1 MTKFSENL
9 KKLRKEKGWSQ
20 KQLSD
25 ISCISIKTIQ
35 NYEQDRGGMQPTLHN
50 LMLLADIF
58 SVTSYAL
65 YYGGQEEMS
74 KNSLYMNELLSEL
87 KKLKPEQIIEIH
99 DSEANGISLPNLS
112 ITDSFV
118 SELGQE
124 WKKHFENQP
133 NAPYKSYVERT
144 VIRYAQNRQQWK
156 KIFELK

>member
-1 MTKFSENL
+1 
-9 KKLRKEKGWSQ
+9 
-20 KQLSD
+20 
-25 ISCISIKTIQ
+25 
-35 NYEQDRGGMQPTLHN
+35 
-50 LMLLADIF
+50 
-58 SVTSYAL
+58 
-65 YYGGQEEMS
+65 MS

-87 KKLKPEQIIEIH
+87 KKLKPDQIIEIH

-133 NAPYKSYVERT
+133 NAPYKSYVEQT

-156 KIFELK
+156 KKFELK